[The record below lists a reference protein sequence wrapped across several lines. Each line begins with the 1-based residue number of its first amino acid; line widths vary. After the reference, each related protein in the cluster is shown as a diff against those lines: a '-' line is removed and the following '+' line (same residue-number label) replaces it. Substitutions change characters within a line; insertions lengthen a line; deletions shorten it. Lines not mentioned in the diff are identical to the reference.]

1 VKRTG
6 KELERRKRNR
16 FFRRKEIR
24 IEEKDGKR
32 D

>member
-6 KELERRKRNR
+6 KELERRKTNR